1 MKWAFLWASTVLAIV
16 GGLGQIASAEEVP
29 KEALRHGKSKL
40 KLISLFLSV
49 CHLMTIE
56 TLRKIQD
63 RSLAT
68 WILMYFLFVIG
79 FEHFWVSFWV
89 IFFENG

>member
-1 MKWAFLWASTVLAIV
+1 MKWAFLWASTVLVIV
-16 GGLGQIASAEEVP
+16 GGLQQIAWAEEVP
-29 KEALRHGKSKL
+29 KETLRHGKSKL
-40 KLISLFLSV
+40 KLIFLSYLW

-68 WILMYFLFVIG
+68 CLPMYNDICQWF
-79 FEHFWVSFWV
+79 
-89 IFFENG
+89 

>member
-56 TLRKIQD
+56 T
-63 RSLAT
+63 
-68 WILMYFLFVIG
+68 
-79 FEHFWVSFWV
+79 
-89 IFFENG
+89 

>member
-1 MKWAFLWASTVLAIV
+1 MKWAFLWASTVLLIV
-16 GGLGQIASAEEVP
+16 GGLQQIASAEEVP
-29 KEALRHGKSKL
+29 KEALRHGKSKHRL
-40 KLISLFLSV
+40 MYFLSL

-79 FEHFWVSFWV
+79 FEHFWVLF
-89 IFFENG
+89 